1 MSKLSGFAV
10 KIALTRKLRDFVV
23 NSYFNFAQQILTCEA
38 TFTFA
43 KQNLNQTKFINPI
56 PLPYIIMEGDFL

>member
-1 MSKLSGFAV
+1 MSKLRGFAV

-23 NSYFNFAQQILTCEA
+23 NSYFIFAQQILTCEA

-43 KQNLNQTKFINPI
+43 KQNLN
-56 PLPYIIMEGDFL
+56 